1 MADEVVVR
9 KHDQALLSRLVG
21 CWHGTLLHRTAAD
34 RPFVHLPGTSENRW
48 VLGGRFV
55 EMSLRAGTN
64 GDSWSAVFY
73 IGFERNERR
82 HVLVSLEPGD
92 RRVTTRLGEWSQD
105 RDCLVMTSQQSR
117 AVCDMGTPGHLK
129 LELSEEAAPGREF
142 IRFRAEYWTAK
153 SAPAG
158 AKPSVA
164 RQRRF
169 VIA

>member
-1 MADEVVVR
+1 MADEVIAR
-9 KHDQALLSRLVG
+9 EHDQAVLSRLVG
-21 CWHGTLLHRTAAD
+21 CWQGTLLHRTAAD
-34 RPFVHLPGTSENRW
+34 QPFVHLAGTSENRW

-55 EMSLRAGTN
+55 EMSLRAGTG

-92 RRVTTRLGEWSQD
+92 RRVTTRLGEWNED
-105 RDCLVMTSQQSR
+105 RDRLVLTSQQAR
-117 AVCDMGTPGHLK
+117 AVCDTGTPGQLK
-129 LELSEEAAPGREF
+129 LELSEEAAPGQEF
-142 IRFRAEYWTAK
+142 IRFRAEYWVSK
-153 SAPAG
+153 SAPAV
-158 AKPSVA
+158 ARPMA